1 MTTTTPL
8 PSPSPARE
16 DAPTW
21 TLTVRNDGYVVDALH
36 LEPVGNLAE
45 WAVVEPS
52 EVGLLPGEETTVR
65 VRYATPRDSTVLAG
79 SYPVALRVTSRED
92 PDRRQVEEG
101 VVDVPAFTDVSAEL
115 VPRTSTA
122 RGRGRGKHQV
132 AVDNRGNTA
141 AVVTLDLLDPDEQLH
156 GTVEPSVLE
165 VGPGRS
171 ELVEVVVTARTRFW
185 RGSNRTL
192 PFRLVVTPPEAELF
206 SLPGNLLQRAVVPGW
221 LVKGALALLVL
232 AMLLSGLWVAVLR
245 PAVESSA
252 REAASK
258 EGAKALEVAE
268 ESAAAQQA
276 AAAAQQAAIDAM
288 AEQVASGQ
296 APVPSPT
303 PTPGVGGVPIDPLGD
318 PLTERL
324 AVTDTDQ
331 SPSVRLS
338 TEQIVSV
345 TDLLLQ
351 NPKGDTGEIRV
362 TRDGDTLYTARL
374 ENFRDLDLHLVAPFE
389 FAPGERLGVEVTCAN
404 PPELGACTPGVT
416 VSGFARTPAPATPA
430 PAPTP
435 TP

>member
-8 PSPSPARE
+8 PSSSPARE

-21 TLTVRNDGYVVDALH
+21 TLTVRNDGYVVDALS

-45 WAVVEPS
+45 WAVVEPA
-52 EVGLLPGEETTVR
+52 ELGLLPGEEATVH

-79 SYPVALRVTSRED
+79 SYPVALRVISRED
-92 PDRRQVEEG
+92 PERRQVEEG

-122 RGRGRGKHQV
+122 RGRGRGRHQV

-141 AVVTLDLLDPDEQLH
+141 AVVTLDLLDPDEHLH
-156 GTVEPSVLE
+156 GTVEPAVLE

-171 ELVEVVVTARTRFW
+171 ELVAVTVTARTRFW

-206 SLPGNLLQRAVVPGW
+206 SLPGNLLQRAVVPAW
-221 LVKGALALLVL
+221 LVRGAVALLLL
-232 AMLLSGLWVAVLR
+232 AVLLSGLWVAVLR

-252 REAASK
+252 REAASQ
-258 EGAKALEVAE
+258 EGAKALAVAE
-268 ESAAAQQA
+268 ESAAAQKA
-276 AAAAQQAAIDAM
+276 AADAQKAALDALTEEVAAG
-288 AEQVASGQ
+288 QVP
-296 APVPSPT
+296 APTPEPT

-318 PLTERL
+318 PLSQRL
-324 AVTDTDQ
+324 AVTAADQ
-331 SPSVRLS
+331 SPDVRLS
-338 TEQIVSV
+338 SEEIVSV

-351 NPKGDTGEIRV
+351 NPAGDTGQIRV
-362 TRDGDTLYTARL
+362 TRDGTTLYTARL

-389 FAPGERLGVEVTCAN
+389 FAPGERLGIAVTCEN
-404 PPELGACTPGVT
+404 PPELGTCSPGVT
-416 VSGFARTPAPATPA
+416 VSGFARTPAPA

>member
-8 PSPSPARE
+8 PSSSPARE

-21 TLTVRNDGYVVDALH
+21 TLTVRNDGYVVDALS

-45 WAVVEPS
+45 WAVVEPA
-52 EVGLLPGEETTVR
+52 ELGLLPGEEATVR

-79 SYPVALRVTSRED
+79 SYPVALRVVSRED
-92 PDRRQVEEG
+92 PERRQVEEG

-122 RGRGRGKHQV
+122 RGRGRGRHQV

-171 ELVEVVVTARTRFW
+171 ELVAVTVTARTRFW
-185 RGSNRTL
+185 RGSNRML

-206 SLPGNLLQRAVVPGW
+206 SLPGNLLQRAVVPAW
-221 LVKGALALLVL
+221 LVRGAVALLLL
-232 AMLLSGLWVAVLR
+232 AVLLSGLWVAVLR

-252 REAASK
+252 REAASQ
-258 EGAKALEVAE
+258 EGAKALAVAE
-268 ESAAAQQA
+268 ESAAAQKA
-276 AAAAQQAAIDAM
+276 AADAQKAALDALTEEVAAG
-288 AEQVASGQ
+288 QVP
-296 APVPSPT
+296 APTPEPT

-318 PLTERL
+318 PLSQRL
-324 AVTDTDQ
+324 AVTAADQ
-331 SPSVRLS
+331 SPDVRLS
-338 TEQIVSV
+338 SEEIVSV

-351 NPKGDTGEIRV
+351 NPAGDTGQIRV
-362 TRDGDTLYTARL
+362 TRDGTTLYTARL

-389 FAPGERLGVEVTCAN
+389 FAPGERLGIAVTCEN
-404 PPELGACTPGVT
+404 PPELGACSPGVT
-416 VSGFARTPAPATPA
+416 VSGFARTPAPA